1 MTIMVLNKDPQNAA
15 QVTFNLIGIQRL
27 HLRAYTL
34 ASTAS
39 SAISA
44 SSSAAWNA
52 TQSFAPYSITLLVI
66 NGSEASKP
74 ASEWY
79 LNPDDLMIPASGTA
93 TLHPAIS
100 ERRRKR
106 DALLGCLRRVYEGAA
121 ACSGGSLTL
130 SNSTITAVTAWK
142 YHRQRGQHSRLLP
155 LYRHRQRRCGHPDAG
170 RMDRCRQSAGHAYTS
185 RATTNRAALERL
197 CRNP

>member
-1 MTIMVLNKDPQNAA
+1 V
-15 QVTFNLIGIQRL
+15 
-27 HLRAYTL
+27 AYTL
-34 ASTAS
+34 SSTAS

-44 SSSAAWNA
+44 STSAGWNSS
-52 TQSFAPYSITLLVI
+52 QSFAPYSITLLVI
-66 NGSEASKP
+66 SGSEASTP

-100 ERRRKR
+100 SGSGPVTLTAAVF
-106 DALLGCLRRVYEGAA
+106 DAYEGAP
-121 ACSGGSLTL
+121 ACSGSLALT
-130 SNSTITAVTAWK
+130 NATITAAK
-142 YHRQRGQHSRLLP
+142 PGDGHRERGQHPGFCHYTVTGSDGTATQTQGGWIVVGNPGLPRLP
-155 LYRHRQRRCGHPDAG
+155 
-170 RMDRCRQSAGHAYTS
+170 S